1 MINELAIGSLIGVF
15 VLTAVLGAILLPILR
30 RSKVGQQQR
39 EFGPKSHLKKSG
51 TPTFGGLMFIPPLF
65 LLGLVLFLLNP
76 DNNLL
81 PLVLYMVAIGL
92 VGFADDYIKV
102 KVRKEGL
109 SPRGKTIPLMLLSAL
124 FVMYYLDGAP
134 IEPFIINPFTAQAVQ
149 VMGIGKAFYGLFLLI
164 YLYGVINAINLT
176 DGVDG
181 LLSMVTIPVGLGL
194 FATSIILGKLATI
207 QGSGLMALG
216 LVGALCG
223 FLIYNRHT
231 AKVFMGDT
239 GSLAI
244 GALVGGIAMVQG
256 IPWILLFFGF
266 IYVAEALSVIIQVT
280 YFRRTGGKRIF
291 RMSPIHHHFELGGW
305 SEWKVCTVFTL
316 VSLAGALVGLLTLG
330 AFIFK

>member
-207 QGSGLMALG
+207 QGSGHGAG
-216 LVGALCG
+216 FVGALCG

-231 AKVFMGDT
+231 AKVFMMIPAPWPRSPGRRNRY
-239 GSLAI
+239 GSGHTVDLI
-244 GALVGGIAMVQG
+244 VLRFYLCSGSTFRDY
-256 IPWILLFFGF
+256 P
-266 IYVAEALSVIIQVT
+266 VT